1 MGISNDSIQPDYF
14 KSDYNYGLDSQLIK
28 PQNAVTAFVNDVIT
42 RMIKTFVYPGASFLK
57 RNFID
62 PERTEK
68 AREQL
73 LGIGG
78 RSVTME
84 TPDGDK
90 IDGMHLKAK
99 DFKALIDKYC
109 DYQEE
114 DNGDGTVNQFLTIKD
129 EYCTVVKRRS
139 ATDQSSFDYMQ
150 PNAEADQFI
159 RQSIKAL
166 GIINF
171 PFSELSS
178 EPAVV
183 GYRIELGS
191 VPQNLKKLEEHK
203 DESHPTALIC
213 PGSGMSYAAY
223 KALAASYLLRGI
235 DVMMLDIRG
244 YGKSEGS
251 PTAHK
256 TKLDL
261 ETAYQYLSREL
272 GIKNED
278 MIVHG
283 HCLGGGPASDLAAR
297 REGVN
302 LILDRTFAEYRE
314 VARDRFPII
323 KKLVHHI
330 LPSIVDYNNAANL
343 NNLKGHIAIVMAIH
357 DTVVPSSQIMKL
369 IDNLPYTHE
378 GQEIKL
384 MEFNGEHVG
393 TWTDDAVT
401 SLQFNQ
407 FLEKTGLR
415 QRVF

>member
-1 MGISNDSIQPDYF
+1 MGISNDSIQSAYF
-14 KSDYNYGLDSQLIK
+14 KSDYNYGSDSRSIK
-28 PQNAVTAFVNDVIT
+28 PKNAIAAFVNDVST

-57 RNFID
+57 GDFIN
-62 PERTEK
+62 PERMEK

-90 IDGMHLKAK
+90 IDGMHLRAK

-114 DNGDGTVNQFLTIKD
+114 DNGDGTVNQFLTIKA
-129 EYCTVVKRRS
+129 EYCSVVKRQS
-139 ATDQSSFDYMQ
+139 FSDQSSFDYMQ

-171 PFSELSS
+171 PSGELSL
-178 EPAVV
+178 EPPVR
-183 GYRIELGS
+183 GYRIELGN
-191 VPQNLKKLEEHK
+191 VRQDLKKIEERS
-203 DESHPTALIC
+203 EGSHPTALIC

-223 KALAASYLLRGI
+223 KGLAASYLLRGI
-235 DVMMLDIRG
+235 DVMMVDVRG
-244 YGKSEGS
+244 YGKSGGS
-251 PTAHK
+251 PTAYK
-256 TKLDL
+256 TKLDV

-297 REGVN
+297 RKGVN

-314 VARDRFPII
+314 VARERFPII

-343 NNLKGHIAIVMAIH
+343 NRVQGHIGIVMAIH
-357 DTVVPSSQIMKL
+357 DTVIHSSQIMKL
-369 IDNLPYTHE
+369 IDNLPYTRK

-384 MEFNGEHVG
+384 MDFNGEHTG
-393 TWTDDAVT
+393 SWTDDAVT
-401 SLQFNQ
+401 SRQFNQ